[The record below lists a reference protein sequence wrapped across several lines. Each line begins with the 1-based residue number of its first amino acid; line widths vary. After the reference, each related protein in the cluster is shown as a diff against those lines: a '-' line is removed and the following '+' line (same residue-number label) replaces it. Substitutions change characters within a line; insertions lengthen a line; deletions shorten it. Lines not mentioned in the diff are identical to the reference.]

1 MDIQIGDVVTLKKQ
15 HPCGSKE
22 WEVLRVGMDFRLKC
36 MGCDHQ
42 VMIPR
47 KQVEKNIRQIVKAE
61 NKAEYF
67 TDSESES
74 RYIWKKKIGDFVKNV
89 WYGILMRM
97 NCFVPCRNTL
107 LT

>member
-47 KQVEKNIRQIVKAE
+47 KQVEKNIRQINSTGRVTEASDAE
-61 NKAEYF
+61 
-67 TDSESES
+67 
-74 RYIWKKKIGDFVKNV
+74 
-89 WYGILMRM
+89 
-97 NCFVPCRNTL
+97 
-107 LT
+107 